1 VDVRARPGGEEVKPP
16 AFHFRPGSSGFRF
29 QVSSFRFRLTG
40 FTLVEVLVSI
50 AIFALAAVI
59 LGSAYINVLS
69 GYQRMRSSTQDE
81 TDLAFVRALVLAEP
95 KLEVIE
101 KGGDVRRPD
110 STTVHWQ
117 AEVEPTNRAD
127 LFQVVIECQMPGIG
141 TKQGRTMRDTFLVLR
156 PTWSD
161 PAEREKLRVK
171 FREELLKRK
180 GQT

>member
-1 VDVRARPGGEEVKPP
+1 MNPP
-16 AFHFRPGSSGFRF
+16 ASRFRPAAPGFRF
-29 QVSSFRFRLTG
+29 RVSSFTFRRGG

-101 KGGDVRRPD
+101 KGGDVRRAE

-127 LFQVVIECQMPGIG
+127 LFQVVIECQMPGVG
-141 TKQGRTMRDTFLVLR
+141 SKQGRTMRDSFLVLR

-161 PAEREKLRVK
+161 PAEREKLRAK
-171 FREELLKRK
+171 FREELAKRK
-180 GQT
+180 TQT